1 MLKSVEEDGR
11 MSILEEEKL
20 KEKIKEMFEKESK
33 KKIKIEKSFWEAFL
47 SVKKFLE
54 AGIKENLIKIQ
65 GKGEKEANRQL
76 LIERLRGEIY
86 KFRSY
91 KEL

>member
-1 MLKSVEEDGR
+1 
-11 MSILEEEKL
+11 
-20 KEKIKEMFEKESK
+20 MFEKESE
-33 KKIKIEKSFWEAFL
+33 KKIEIEQSFWEAFL
-47 SVKKFLE
+47 SVKEFLE
-54 AGIKENLIKIQ
+54 AAIKENLLEIQ
-65 GKGEKEANRQL
+65 GRNEEEKEANHQL